1 MAPASISPSAVRA
14 PSAPITAQVSSK
26 EVAEY
31 QALKKSL
38 NELAS
43 WELSGSGYD
52 TCPMM
57 FSEAGKEAMA
67 RALAQALQ

>member
-1 MAPASISPSAVRA
+1 MAPSPSRA
-14 PSAPITAQVSSK
+14 PSAPITAPVTSQA
-26 EVAEY
+26 VAEY

-52 TCPMM
+52 NCPMS
-57 FSEAGKEAMA
+57 FSEAGREEQA

>member
-1 MAPASISPSAVRA
+1 MASMAPSPSRA
-14 PSAPITAQVSSK
+14 PTAPVTAPVTSK
-26 EVAEY
+26 AVAEY

-52 TCPMM
+52 NCPMM
-57 FSEAGKEAMA
+57 FCEAGKEAQA